1 MVRNYTASDTTRRN
15 LGSLKDVLGSYAE
28 TARFLNQSSRG
39 RNISP
44 QQVKRV
50 IEGDNT
56 RLSPAQQRRLR
67 RNTSITA
74 SSGTKRTFKLKVAAK
89 VRNVEENN
97 RNSAKRAQLVRAAEN
112 SERIGDVAGAIGY
125 RNRVA
130 AMDDTVERIK
140 NAAINAETADD
151 YGDLS
156 DISTP

>member
-89 VRNVEENN
+89 VRAVEDNLK
-97 RNSAKRAQLVRAAEN
+97 NSEKRRQLVLARDRSLAV
-112 SERIGDVAGAIGY
+112 GDVAGAADYDRRI
-125 RNRVA
+125 A
-130 AMDDTVERIK
+130 AMDDTVESIRIAAR
-140 NAAINAETADD
+140 NAQDADD
-151 YGDLS
+151 YAGLS
-156 DISTP
+156 DITTP